1 MNIILIGFMAS
12 GKTTVGKALARR
24 SGRPF
29 IDLDA
34 VIEEKA
40 GMSIPAIFTTV
51 GEKAF
56 RDLESHVVNTLPIS
70 GDAVISCGGG
80 VILRDINR
88 ERLRQRGFVVWLKS
102 TPEIVLRNAGRR
114 DSRPLLRD
122 KGVDDVAAMLAAREP
137 FYTATAHAS
146 LEVATIGI
154 EPAAER
160 ILGMHDSF
168 AAALP

>member
-12 GKTTVGKALARR
+12 GKTTVGKAIARR

-29 IDLDA
+29 MDLDA

-40 GMSIPAIFTTV
+40 GMSIPNIFATV

-80 VILRDINR
+80 VILREINR

-102 TPEIVLRNAGRR
+102 TPETVLRNAGRR
-114 DSRPLLRD
+114 ETRPLLRD
-122 KGVDDVAAMLAAREP
+122 KGVNDVAAMLAAREP
-137 FYTATAHAS
+137 FYTATAHDS
-146 LEVATIGI
+146 LEVAAIGI
-154 EPAAER
+154 DAAAER
-160 ILGMHDSF
+160 ILMLHDSF
-168 AAALP
+168 AATLP